1 MKIKKILVAVDFS
14 DFTSLQLDVATHIA
28 DKFPV
33 SITMIHILP
42 VDSSAASEFKQ
53 QLEQQKIFLK
63 QQLQLHAGKKVQE
76 INFVLKEGES
86 PSDVINAHVQH
97 HHYDLLIVGTHGH
110 GGYQFLRHGSVAQKV
125 VRETTIQV
133 LTVPPID
140 KKLRFKRI
148 LVPIDFSLYSQAAVH
163 FAKYLGKK
171 FGGKLT
177 FIHVIE
183 QEIFPSYLSYQE
195 ESIFE
200 VEPTLAASV
209 EANMREFVSDFVEPN
224 LVDDFVV
231 VEGVIHKTISEI
243 SKDFDLLVLSRHGQS
258 GLEFL
263 DIGDSAEKIVQSALC
278 PVWLLQP

>member
-14 DFTSLQLDVATHIA
+14 DFTSLQLDVATYIA

-33 SITMIHILP
+33 SLTMIHILP
-42 VDSSAASEFKQ
+42 ANSSASSELKQ

-63 QQLQLHAGKKVQE
+63 QQLHYHAGKKVQQ
-76 INFVLKEGES
+76 IDFVLKEGES
-86 PSDVINAHVQH
+86 PSDVINSHVQH
-97 HHYDLLIVGTHGH
+97 HHYDLMIIGTHGH
-110 GGYQFLRHGSVAQKV
+110 SGYQFLRHGSVAQKV
-125 VRETTIQV
+125 VRESTIQV

-140 KKLRFKRI
+140 KKISFKRI
-148 LVPIDFSLYSQAAVH
+148 LVPIDFSLYSQSAVH

-171 FGGKLT
+171 FDGKLT
-177 FIHVIE
+177 FVHVIE

-200 VEPTLAASV
+200 IEPTLAASV

-224 LVDDFVV
+224 LIDNFLVL
-231 VEGVIHKTISEI
+231 EGVIYKSIAEL

-258 GLEFL
+258 GMEFL
-263 DIGDSAEKIVQSALC
+263 EMGDSAEKIVQSALC